1 MKRFPVSFR
10 LLGGFQPVMGGLGSA
25 VNADLV
31 HEFLVGGD
39 SGFQFFQLFPS
50 GVLQKVKSN
59 LAAMLRQ
66 ERTKE
71 VRRDW
76 ER

>member
-1 MKRFPVSFR
+1 MAHDFACKVYAEYREQKAKVGE
-10 LLGGFQPVMGGLGSA
+10 LL
-25 VNADLV
+25 
-31 HEFLVGGD
+31 
-39 SGFQFFQLFPS
+39 
-50 GVLQKVKSN
+50 KVQSN

>member
-1 MKRFPVSFR
+1 MSVSYTHLTNVDVNNRFVCYVIR
-10 LLGGFQPVMGGLGSA
+10 ELGKQLKKLGMLICLLYTSA
-25 VNADLV
+25 A
-31 HEFLVGGD
+31 E
-39 SGFQFFQLFPS
+39 
-50 GVLQKVKSN
+50 LQKVKSN